1 MNNVRQVWRNVS
13 RIGRPLRAA
22 IRLPI
27 VAVLLVSTAA
37 FAQDNQRLTLT
48 IYNSDLALVEDVR
61 SLDLAAG
68 RSRLEFKDVSAMIRP
83 ETVTLNASGV
93 GIVEQNF
100 DFDLLTP
107 EIGRASCRESVWIS
121 VTARAIMSY
130 LIHNYAPAP

>member
-48 IYNSDLALVEDVR
+48 IYNSDLALVEADGDAIADDELVVSDVILPPR
-61 SLDLAAG
+61 
-68 RSRLEFKDVSAMIRP
+68 DVSFA
-83 ETVTLNASGV
+83 EAAAEFTGD
-93 GIVEQNF
+93 G
-100 DFDLLTP
+100 
-107 EIGRASCRESVWIS
+107 
-121 VTARAIMSY
+121 
-130 LIHNYAPAP
+130 LIPD